1 MSKPYNIAVLENY
14 IKRLEKQIRKISYNS
29 PTAEEIFQREFYFAV
44 LDADKETKKE
54 ICDDLYYF

>member
-14 IKRLEKQIRKISYNS
+14 IKRLEKQIRKISHNS
-29 PTAEEIFQREFYFAV
+29 PAAEEVFQREFYFAV
-44 LDADKETKKE
+44 LDADKETEKE

>member
-1 MSKPYNIAVLENY
+1 MSKLYNITVLENY
-14 IKRLEKQIRKISYNS
+14 IKRLEKQIRKISHNS
-29 PTAEEIFQREFYFAV
+29 PAVEEVFQREFYFAV